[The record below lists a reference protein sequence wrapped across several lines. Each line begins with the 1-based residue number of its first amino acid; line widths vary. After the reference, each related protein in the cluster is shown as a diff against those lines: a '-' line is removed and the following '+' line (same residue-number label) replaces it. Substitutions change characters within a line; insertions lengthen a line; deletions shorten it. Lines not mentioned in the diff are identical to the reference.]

1 MGTADGTGGPSRR
14 ELFVYEVYL
23 GERLRHLVSPLEPQ
37 DVAEHGLSPEA
48 VVGLLAVGVDG
59 PGALQPDHFEENPA
73 FVRFLH
79 EVIADDIFVVHGLRE
94 QAEEVGGHGWVDV
107 LDARTP
113 DPAGDVPEH
122 DVIGSVEVRDGVLV
136 PMSYRPNEHHRL
148 LTEHGFFQ
156 LPEELEMSLL
166 KRLHATMC

>member
-1 MGTADGTGGPSRR
+1 METDKRS
-14 ELFVYEVYL
+14 LFVYEVYV
-23 GERLRHLVSPLEPQ
+23 GERLRHLVSPLEP
-37 DVAEHGLSPEA
+37 DDAAEYGLSPEA

-59 PGALQPDHFEENPA
+59 PAAMQPDHFEENPT

-79 EVIADDIFVVHGLRE
+79 EMIADDIFVVPGIRE
-94 QAEEVGGHGWVDV
+94 QASAVGGHGWVDL

-113 DPAGDVPEH
+113 EPSGDVPAC
-122 DVIGSVEVRDGVLV
+122 DVIGSVEVRDGALV
-136 PMSYRPNEHHRL
+136 PMSYRPNDHHRL

>member
-1 MGTADGTGGPSRR
+1 VETA
-14 ELFVYEVYL
+14 ELFVYEMYV
-23 GERLRHLVSPLEPQ
+23 GERLRHLVSPLQPDE
-37 DVAEHGLSPEA
+37 VAEYGLAPEA

-59 PGALQPDHFEENPA
+59 PGGIQPDHFQENPA

-79 EVIADDIFVVHGLRE
+79 EMIADDIFVVPGIRE
-94 QAEEVGGHGWVDV
+94 QASAVGEHGWVDV

-113 DPAGDVPEH
+113 DPAGDVPPC

-148 LTEHGFFQ
+148 LTGDGFFQ

>member
-1 MGTADGTGGPSRR
+1 MGTA
-14 ELFVYEVYL
+14 EFYIYEMVV
-23 GERLRHLVSPLEPQ
+23 GSVLRHLVSPLEP
-37 DVAEHGLSPEA
+37 DEVAEYGLAPEA
-48 VVGLLAVGVDG
+48 VVGLLAVGVGG
-59 PGALQPDHFEENPA
+59 PAAMQPDHFEENPA

-79 EVIADDIFVVHGLRE
+79 EMIADDIFVVPGIRE
-94 QAEEVGGHGWVDV
+94 QASVVGEHGWVDV

-113 DPAGDVPEH
+113 DPSGDVPAH

-136 PMSYRPNEHHRL
+136 PMSYRPNDDHRL
-148 LTEHGFFQ
+148 LTGDGFFQ